1 MKKVLITLLL
11 AIIALS
17 LMAQVE
23 FERRLAYSDVNPSV
37 AKYSNY
43 VYVGK
48 GDCIDI
54 YNINNLSDG
63 AIAQISNVYN
73 CDDLRVFGDILAFN
87 SASGHIGELSYRS
100 YSLEDPLNPEYI
112 GNVPLNSNMITIQS
126 HDNYLTYIELIRTNY
141 PCVNY
146 TSTLYFANSDD
157 FTVFDSILETY
168 AYKIMADTLYTVE
181 RRDDNNYNTLVK
193 YQITEAYNL
202 IELETIDFAES
213 WDGSPNGFLYYD
225 EEKNMLI
232 SHVMEIISIVSLDN
246 QNMQLLSETSYWA
259 GIHPLSESH
268 YYNGIL
274 DVCNYGRFSINEDG
288 SLEYLGPHFYGVD
301 YQAVY
306 LINSSG
312 NMLNALYYEM
322 NSVMYK
328 HYIINIDTGEKI
340 MVGDCN
346 YITSFTVKDD
356 YLYLGRYNNFEIY
369 DISCG
374 QKTWLSS
381 INVSWASR
389 LHFDGDNLILS
400 NANPHIAN
408 NVYIYSNTPTNPE
421 LLSQISRP
429 LRVFD
434 AVDGFIIAFN
444 TNTGFNVYN
453 IQDASNPI
461 LTRTIDIHSGR
472 MKTPDYYVTILY
484 SSEDGGENILNYYDT
499 DNNFMLA
506 YYASFNSN
514 ILYSAN
520 WNNYMLFTCETENGI
535 VLKSTTLALNL
546 VPEVVEHF
554 VTNNQ
559 MFIIYEDNLIIEDD
573 ENNYSVYQITEN
585 DDNLSLEL
593 LYSFTTE
600 EDIMSFK
607 VIDNKL
613 FSSSL
618 GGYCKT
624 IDLYSCPFLP
634 TENNEH
640 EVVKP
645 ELTLT
650 NYPNPFNPETQ
661 IEFVTR
667 KRDNVKLEIYNL
679 KGQKVKTLLDGV
691 IDSGTHKLIWDG
703 RNDSNQRVASGFYFY
718 RVVDSA
724 GARTRK
730 MILMK

>member
-43 VYVGK
+43 VYVGR

-87 SASGHIGELSYRS
+87 SASGHIGELSYSS

-141 PCVNY
+141 PSVNY

-181 RRDDNNYNTLVK
+181 RREDNNYNTLVK
-193 YQITEAYNL
+193 YQITEAFNL
-202 IELETIDFAES
+202 IELETIDFDRTRE
-213 WDGSPNGFLYYD
+213 GSPNGFLYYD
-225 EEKNMLI
+225 AEKNMFI
-232 SHVMEIISIVSLDN
+232 CHVMEIISVVSLDN
-246 QNMQLLSETSYWA
+246 GNMEILSETPYVFFL
-259 GIHPLSESH
+259 PPFNESH

-274 DVCNYGRFSINEDG
+274 DVCNYGKLSINEDG
-288 SLEYLGPHFYGVD
+288 SLEYLGFHYYGID
-301 YQAVY
+301 YQGVF

-322 NSVMYK
+322 DSAMYK

-369 DISCG
+369 DISYG
-374 QKTWLSS
+374 QKILLSS
-381 INVSWASR
+381 IDVPYVSR
-389 LHFDGDNLILS
+389 VQFDDDNLILNDVYS
-400 NANPHIAN
+400 YTFRD
-408 NVYIYSNTPTNPE
+408 VYIYSNTPTNPE
-421 LLSQISRP
+421 PISQIP
-429 LRVFD
+429 GDMLLCD
-434 AVDGFIIAFN
+434 AVDGFILTLN
-444 TNTGFNVYN
+444 SVGYDVYN
-453 IQDASNPI
+453 IQDATNPI
-461 LTRTIDIHSGR
+461 LTRTIDNHSGR

-484 SSEDGGENILNYYDT
+484 SSEENDENILNYYDT

-506 YYASFNSN
+506 YYASFNAN
-514 ILYSAN
+514 VLYSAN

-554 VTNNQ
+554 GTNNQ

-593 LYSFTTE
+593 LYSFTAV

-618 GGYCKT
+618 RGYCKT

-661 IEFVTR
+661 IDFMINT
-667 KRDNVKLEIYNL
+667 KDNVKLEIYNL

-691 IDSGTHKLIWDG
+691 IDSGTHKFIWDG
-703 RNDSNQRVASGFYFY
+703 RNDSNQRVASGIYFY